1 MTPKA
6 LRELADNLFSKRSSW
21 TSLQQEIAEQFY
33 PERADWTLQR
43 SLGTDYAAHL
53 TTSFPLLVRRDLGD
67 QVGTMLR
74 PTNKAWFHI
83 VPRDSAAR
91 SNTVNRWLQ
100 WVENTQ
106 RRAMYDP
113 AALFNKAAKQA
124 DHDFAAFGQCV
135 ISVELSRNRS
145 HLLYRTW
152 HVKDVVWREDQ
163 DGNIDFKARRWKVA
177 VSDLIRLFPRA
188 KLDQK
193 IHQRAS
199 KEPFA
204 EIEVMHI
211 VCAAELAD
219 LQANGRPRVSIFY
232 DCENNKPIEEMPI
245 WGKVYVI
252 PRWAT
257 VSGSQYAY
265 SPATVA
271 ALPEGRLLQAMT
283 LTMLEAG
290 EKAANPPLIAQTN
303 VVKSD
308 MQQYP
313 GGVTWVDAEYDERFG
328 DALRAMNIDTKGLP
342 INLELIQDSRDI
354 LRQCFFL
361 NKLRAFNPTT
371 DPQMTAYQAG
381 QLVQEYIRGALPLF
395 EPMEAEYN
403 GAICDETFDLLY
415 RGGAFGSPLDVPRE
429 LRDADVDFQFESPLH
444 DAIEQQKGI
453 KFLEFK
459 QIVTEAIALDPGVAQ
474 IPDAVT
480 ILRDVA
486 EGIRAPAKWMRT
498 EAEVER
504 AQQAAAEA
512 SAAQADL
519 ASMEQAAG
527 ITEKLGK
534 AQHSMAQAQTVG
546 Q

>member
-6 LRELADNLFSKRSSW
+6 LRELSDNLFSKRSSW
-21 TSLQQEIAEQFY
+21 VSLQQEIADQFY
-33 PERADWTLQR
+33 PERADFTVQR

-53 TTSFPLLVRRDLGD
+53 SSSFPILVRRDLGD

-83 VPRDSAAR
+83 VPRETTTS

-100 WVENTQ
+100 WAEATQ

-113 AALFNKAAKQA
+113 DALFNKAAKQA

-135 ISVELSRNRS
+135 MSVELNRDRS

-152 HVKDVVWREDQ
+152 HIKDVVWREDQ
-163 DGNIDFKARRWKVA
+163 DGKIDFKARRWKVA

-188 KLDQK
+188 TFDPK
-193 IHQRAS
+193 ITQRAAR
-199 KEPFA
+199 EPFA
-204 EIEVMHI
+204 EIDVIHI

-219 LQANGRPRVSIFY
+219 VGANGRPRVSIFY
-232 DCENNKPIEEMPI
+232 DCENDKPIEVTPV
-245 WGKVYVI
+245 WGQIYVI

-257 VSGSQYAY
+257 ISGSQYAY

-290 EKAANPPLIAQTN
+290 EKAANPPLIAQTG

-308 MQQYP
+308 MQQFP
-313 GGVTWVDAEYDERFG
+313 GGVTWVDAEYDEKFG
-328 DALRAMNIDTKGLP
+328 EALRAMNIDTKGLP
-342 INLELIQDSRDI
+342 INLELIQDSRDV

-395 EPMEAEYN
+395 EPMESEYN
-403 GAICDETFDLLY
+403 GAVCDETFDVLF
-415 RGGAFGSPLDVPRE
+415 RAGAFGSPLDVPRE
-429 LRDADVDFQFESPLH
+429 LRGADVDFKFESPLH

-459 QIVTEAIALDPGVAQ
+459 QIVTEAMALDPVVAH

-498 EAEVER
+498 ELEADR
-504 AQQAAAEA
+504 AAQSAAAA
-512 SAAQADL
+512 SSAQGDL
-519 ASMEQAAG
+519 ANMEQAAG

-534 AQHSMAQAQTVG
+534 AQHSMAQAQTAG

>member
-1 MTPKA
+1 MNAKA
-6 LRELADNLFSKRSSW
+6 LRGLADNLFAKRGSW
-21 TSLQQEIAEQFY
+21 LTLQQEIAEQFY
-33 PERADWTLQR
+33 PERADFTVTKSAGEDL
-43 SLGTDYAAHL
+43 AAHL
-53 TTSFPLLVRRDLGD
+53 TTSFPILCRRDLGD
-67 QVGTMLR
+67 QIGTMLR
-74 PTNKAWFHI
+74 PTNKAWFHM
-83 VPRDSAAR
+83 VPRDMGER
-91 SNTVNRWLQ
+91 SNTVSRWLQ
-100 WVENTQ
+100 WAENTQ

-113 AALFNKAAKQA
+113 DALFNKATKQA
-124 DHDFAAFGQCV
+124 DHDFAGFGQCV
-135 ISVELSRNRS
+135 ISAELNRDRS

-152 HVKDVVWREDQ
+152 HIRDVVWREDQ
-163 DGNIDFKARRWKVA
+163 DGKIDFKARRWKVA
-177 VSDLIRLFPRA
+177 ISDLIRLFPRA
-188 KLDQK
+188 ELDQK
-193 IHQRAS
+193 ITQRATR
-199 KEPFA
+199 EPFA
-204 EIEVMHI
+204 EIEVLHI

-219 LQANGRPRVSIFY
+219 IASRGMPRVSIFY
-232 DCENNKPIEEMPI
+232 DCENDKVIEETPV
-245 WGKVYVI
+245 WGQIYLI

-257 VSGSQYAY
+257 PAGSPLAY

-290 EKAANPPLIAQTN
+290 EKAVNPPLVATQG

-308 MQQYP
+308 MQQFP
-313 GGVTWVDAEYDERFG
+313 GGVTWVDQEYDEKLG
-328 DALRAMNIDTKGLP
+328 AALRAMNIDVKGLP
-342 INLELIQDSRDI
+342 IGLEMIQDSRDV

-403 GAICDETFDLLY
+403 GAICEETFDLLF
-415 RGGAFGSPLDVPRE
+415 RAGAFGSPMDVPRE
-429 LRDADVDFQFESPLH
+429 LRDTDIDFKFESPLH

-453 KFLEFK
+453 KFLEFN
-459 QIVTEAIALDPGVAQ
+459 QLVTTAIALDPAAAHL
-474 IPDAVT
+474 PDAVT

-486 EGIRAPAKWMRT
+486 EGIRAPAKWLRT
-498 EAEVER
+498 EIEVER
-504 AQQAAAEA
+504 SQQAAAQA

-534 AQHSMAQAQTVG
+534 AQHSMAQAQTVT